1 MSMLADIAAPLP
13 EPKKEIKP
21 KEEKKK
27 LAKKEKKPAS
37 VDLT

>member
-1 MSMLADIAAPLP
+1 MLADIAAPLP

-21 KEEKKK
+21 KEVKKK
-27 LAKKEKKPAS
+27 PTKKEKKPAQ